1 MGDFKSFNG
10 SEGGKK
16 GEEAAHGNGSVNAA
30 ENANLMASLAAAM
43 SGKSTGQIWQLILK
57 QAEQGK
63 RDGTLTNADLD
74 NFYAAVSPMVDGFKR
89 QKLKSVINRLKS
101 I

>member
-10 SEGGKK
+10 E
-16 GEEAAHGNGSVNAA
+16 NGSNKNERNVSGKQGGGEPSDVNLTA
-30 ENANLMASLAAAM
+30 MLAKAL
-43 SGKSTGQIWQLILK
+43 SGKSNGQIWQLILK

-74 NFYAAVSPMVDGFKR
+74 NFYAAVAPMVDGIKR
-89 QKLKSVINRLKS
+89 QKLKKVIAKLKE